1 VLGFICRRIIALIP
15 VALGVVIFV
24 ALMTRLVP
32 GDPVDVILGDFA
44 TLEEKTA
51 LRHSL
56 GLDVPVVEQ
65 LWTYARHVAK
75 GDLGRSIVYNRPV
88 LDMIGERIGATFELA
103 LTALAIALAISLP
116 LGIVSALRKDTWIDY
131 LAMGFAIT
139 GVALPGFWLGPML
152 VLLFSLKLDLLPVSE
167 RGDWTSYIL
176 PALTMGTVLAAA
188 LARMTRNAMLDTM
201 REDYVRTARAK
212 GAGEAR
218 VILIHVL
225 RNAALPLV
233 TVLGLQFGVL
243 LTGAII
249 TEKIFDWPG
258 IGSLVL
264 EGILQRDYPVVE
276 GCVLMF
282 SFSYLAVNLLTD
294 ILYAVVDP
302 RIKLES

>member
-1 VLGFICRRIIALIP
+1 MLGFICRRIIALIP

-176 PALTMGTVLAAA
+176 PALTMGTALAAA

>member
-176 PALTMGTVLAAA
+176 PALTMGTALAAA